1 MACRHQRISRLE
13 ESSRKTFAKRGAV
26 PATIGIVNGRVKI
39 GLEGADLV
47 RLADK
52 SRAAGEGPVKVSRR
66 DIGPVLSLKKDG
78 GTTICSTL
86 IFAALA
92 GIKSESCVPSLVI
105 SPTLSPKVIATGG

>member
-1 MACRHQRISRLE
+1 MPAPTNLEVGRKLE
-13 ESSRKTFAKRGAV
+13 EIVRKEGAV

-92 GIKSESCVPSLVI
+92 GIK
-105 SPTLSPKVIATGG
+105 VIATGGWEKFFFKYQAQTYSR